1 MTVGNIAVTAIPYST
16 RPRVSDFN
24 PLHRRRAINRNQRH
38 HPFLVSARPSS
49 IHHAST
55 FSPAPAFGGGVS
67 APPDHHH
74 HRRESSFARLRRRP
88 MCSGVP
94 RRAAPARSGAAA
106 GSRALVTKPPR
117 AAAPS
122 ARGVTMPRDP
132 SASRVGA
139 TKRKIVNGVQV
150 EVEAIV
156 PVGLDKPLD
165 SACLDKPLDSACLA
179 AIDVVSSV
187 STQNR
192 TKRTRSSADTGS
204 KVLTAPGDPARDRL
218 HKRMASELEALR
230 ELMKKAELIARG
242 PARKGGAAPAI
253 GKSKRVL
260 PGNVPPQP
268 EPRTEAGGKTPSVKR
283 RKVSPLPEKEQKQR
297 MTADEREQLA
307 GRVASLA
314 EVPSQIAE
322 FLQKRLCGGGADE
335 IEIDF
340 DSAEDSVLFELQ
352 ALLDKLVAE
361 EPPSPRASE
370 VAQSAEPKKKV
381 QDAPRA
387 APKEVSISGAIYKAK
402 THRQLLEME
411 RAVVPDESIQERDL
425 RRLRIAEY
433 GRPGIMRQLGL
444 YLKADA

>member
-1 MTVGNIAVTAIPYST
+1 
-16 RPRVSDFN
+16 
-24 PLHRRRAINRNQRH
+24 
-38 HPFLVSARPSS
+38 
-49 IHHAST
+49 
-55 FSPAPAFGGGVS
+55 
-67 APPDHHH
+67 
-74 HRRESSFARLRRRP
+74 
-88 MCSGVP
+88 
-94 RRAAPARSGAAA
+94 
-106 GSRALVTKPPR
+106 
-117 AAAPS
+117 
-122 ARGVTMPRDP
+122 MPRDP

-150 EVEAIV
+150 EAEAIV

-230 ELMKKAELIARG
+230 EILKKAELIARG
-242 PARKGGAAPAI
+242 PARKGGAAPAV

-260 PGNVPPQP
+260 PGTVPPRP

-283 RKVSPLPEKEQKQR
+283 RKVSPLPENEQKQR
-297 MTADEREQLA
+297 MTADERNQLA
-307 GRVASLA
+307 GRLASLA
-314 EVPSQIAE
+314 EVPNQIVE
-322 FLQKRLCGGGADE
+322 FLQKRLCGGGDADE

-352 ALLDKLVAE
+352 ALLDKLAAE
-361 EPPSPRASE
+361 EPPSRRASE

-387 APKEVSISGAIYKAK
+387 APKEVSISGALYKAK
-402 THRQLLEME
+402 THRLLQEME

-444 YLKADA
+444 CLKADA